1 MNNKTLALLGVLAAL
16 AVFAFFTIG
25 KRDITRTTS
34 AEESNFALTDTANI
48 SKVTLTK
55 MQQGKK
61 VSAVVMTKD
70 GKNWRLNGEANVSEP
85 QLKLFFK
92 TISAIRVREKVNE
105 KGQATIEER
114 MKESHVLVE
123 FFQGNEK
130 LKAYQVGM
138 EGLNHIGSYLKIEG
152 AENGYLVEL
161 PGLQGSLNGF
171 FPTEANIWRENLLFN
186 ANLSNIQQVEAK
198 FTKKTQLSLLLSREK
213 TTSPWLLNGKSTDS
227 TKLKPFLANFKGKI
241 YFETIA
247 HAQYPGKLQQL
258 QTQLPDIIYTV
269 TYFDGKKRA
278 INLYMREDTDESFFA
293 FIEGEN
299 LLLTVQ
305 HFVMDKFLTLGNPYL
320 LWREK

>member
-16 AVFAFFTIG
+16 AVLAFFTVG
-25 KRDITRTTS
+25 KRDTLRTTS
-34 AEESNFALTDTANI
+34 AEETNFALTDTASV
-48 SKVTLTK
+48 SKITLTK

-61 VSAVVMTKD
+61 VSEVVMTKE

-105 KGQATIEER
+105 KGQTTIQEC
-114 MKESHVLVE
+114 MKENHVLVA
-123 FFQGNEK
+123 FFKGNEK

-138 EGLNHIGSYLKIEG
+138 EGLNHVGSYLRMEG
-152 AENGYLVEL
+152 ADNGYLVEL
-161 PGLQGSLNGF
+161 PGLQGNLNGF
-171 FPTEANIWRENLLFN
+171 FPTETTIWRENLLFD
-186 ANLSNIQQVEAK
+186 ANLGNIQQVEAK
-198 FTKKTQLSLLLSREK
+198 FTRKTQLSLLLSREK
-213 TTSPWLLNGKSTDS
+213 STSPWLVNGKPADS
-227 TKLKPFLANFKGKI
+227 TKLKPFLAHFKGKI

-247 HAQYPGKLQQL
+247 HAKYPGKLQQL

-269 TYFDGKKRA
+269 TYFDGKKRV
-278 INLYMREDTDESFFA
+278 INLYLREETQENFFA

-305 HFVMDKFLTLGNPYL
+305 HFVMDKFLTLDNPYL